1 MKIEIKANLR
11 DTKGTGASRR
21 LRKNGSIPGILYGNK
36 KDAVS
41 ITLDKKDL
49 SLKFKKEAFHAS
61 ILSLDLDGKKE
72 SVLLRDYQLEPVKST
87 LLHVDFQR
95 INENEKIHVK
105 VPFHFIN
112 EDIAKGVKLD
122 GGVITHII
130 TEVDIA
136 CLPKDL
142 PQFIEVDLTDLGLG
156 HSIHLS
162 EIKLP
167 EGIELTTL
175 THGNDAA
182 VTSIVKPKVKEE
194 EPIEA
199 AATAGE
205 EAKEENKEED
215 KKTSDDNG

>member
-21 LRKNGSIPGILYGNK
+21 LRKSGNIPGILYGNK

-41 ITLDKKDL
+41 ITLDGKDL

-95 INENEKIHVK
+95 VNENEKIHVK

-112 EDIAKGVKLD
+112 EDVAKGVKLE
-122 GGVITHII
+122 GGVITHIV
-130 TEVDIA
+130 TEADIA

-142 PQFIEVDLTDLGLG
+142 PQYIEVDLADLELG

-167 EGIELTTL
+167 EGIELTAL

-182 VTSIVKPKVKEE
+182 VTSIIKPKVKEE
-194 EPIEA
+194 SVEA
-199 AATAGE
+199 APAEA
-205 EAKEENKEED
+205 EAKDEENKES
-215 KKTSDDNG
+215 SDDNS

>member
-21 LRKNGSIPGILYGNK
+21 LRKSGNIPGIVYGNK

-41 ITLDKKDL
+41 ITLDGKDL

-95 INENEKIHVK
+95 VNENEKIHVK

-112 EDIAKGVKLD
+112 EDVAKGVKLE
-122 GGVITHII
+122 GGVITHIV
-130 TEVDIA
+130 TEADIA

-142 PQFIEVDLTDLGLG
+142 PQYIEVDLADLELG

-167 EGIELTTL
+167 EGIELTAL

-182 VTSIVKPKVKEE
+182 VTSIIKPKVKEE
-194 EPIEA
+194 SVEA
-199 AATAGE
+199 APAEA
-205 EAKEENKEED
+205 EAKDEENKES
-215 KKTSDDNG
+215 SDDNS

>member
-1 MKIEIKANLR
+1 MKIEIKANVR

-21 LRKNGSIPGILYGNK
+21 LRKNGSIPGIVYGNK

-41 ITLDKKDL
+41 ITLDGKDL

-61 ILSLDLDGKKE
+61 ILSLNLDGKKE

-142 PQFIEVDLTDLGLG
+142 PQFIEVDLIDLGLG

-182 VTSIVKPKVKEE
+182 VTSIVKPKVKED

>member
-1 MKIEIKANLR
+1 MKIEIKANVR

-21 LRKNGSIPGILYGNK
+21 LRKNGSIPGIVYGNK

-41 ITLDKKDL
+41 ITLDGKDL

>member
-21 LRKNGSIPGILYGNK
+21 LRKSGSIPGIVYGNK

-41 ITLDKKDL
+41 ITLDGKDL

-95 INENEKIHVK
+95 VNENEKIHVK

-112 EDIAKGVKLD
+112 EDVAKGVKLE
-122 GGVITHII
+122 GGVITHIV
-130 TEVDIA
+130 TEADIA

-142 PQFIEVDLTDLGLG
+142 PQYIEVDLADLELG

-167 EGIELTTL
+167 EGIELTAL

-182 VTSIVKPKVKEE
+182 VTSIIKPKVKEE
-194 EPIEA
+194 SAEA
-199 AATAGE
+199 APAEA
-205 EAKEENKEED
+205 EAKDEENKES
-215 KKTSDDNG
+215 SDDNS

>member
-1 MKIEIKANLR
+1 MKIEIKANVR

-21 LRKNGSIPGILYGNK
+21 LRKNGSIPGIVYGNK

-41 ITLDKKDL
+41 ITLDGKDL

-61 ILSLDLDGKKE
+61 ILSLNLDGKKE

-182 VTSIVKPKVKEE
+182 VTSIVKPKVKED

>member
-21 LRKNGSIPGILYGNK
+21 LRKSGNIPGIVYGNK

-41 ITLDKKDL
+41 ITLDGKDL

-95 INENEKIHVK
+95 VNENEKIHVK

-112 EDIAKGVKLD
+112 EDVAKGVKLE
-122 GGVITHII
+122 GGVITHIV
-130 TEVDIA
+130 TEADIA

-142 PQFIEVDLTDLGLG
+142 PQYIEVDLADLELG

-167 EGIELTTL
+167 AGIELTAL

-182 VTSIVKPKVKEE
+182 VTSIIKPKVKEE
-194 EPIEA
+194 SVEA
-199 AATAGE
+199 APAEA
-205 EAKEENKEED
+205 EAKDEENKES
-215 KKTSDDNG
+215 SDDNS

>member
-1 MKIEIKANLR
+1 MKIEIKANVR

-21 LRKNGSIPGILYGNK
+21 LRKNGSIPGIIYGNK

-41 ITLDKKDL
+41 ITLDGKDL

>member
-21 LRKNGSIPGILYGNK
+21 LRKSGNIPGIVYGNK

-41 ITLDKKDL
+41 ITLDGKDL

-95 INENEKIHVK
+95 VNENEKIHVK

-112 EDIAKGVKLD
+112 EDVAKGVKLE
-122 GGVITHII
+122 GGVITHIV
-130 TEVDIA
+130 TEADIA

-142 PQFIEVDLTDLGLG
+142 PQYIEVDLADLELG

-167 EGIELTTL
+167 EGIELTAL

-182 VTSIVKPKVKEE
+182 VTSIIKPKVKEE
-194 EPIEA
+194 SVESAPA
-199 AATAGE
+199 AV
-205 EAKEENKEED
+205 EAKDEENKES
-215 KKTSDDNG
+215 SDDNS

>member
-1 MKIEIKANLR
+1 MKIEIKANVR

-21 LRKNGSIPGILYGNK
+21 LRKNGSIPGIVYGNK

-41 ITLDKKDL
+41 ITLDGKDL

-199 AATAGE
+199 AATASE

>member
-21 LRKNGSIPGILYGNK
+21 LRKSGSIPGIVYGNK

-41 ITLDKKDL
+41 ITLDGKDL

-95 INENEKIHVK
+95 VNENEKIHVK

-112 EDIAKGVKLD
+112 EDVAKGVKLE
-122 GGVITHII
+122 GGVITHIV
-130 TEVDIA
+130 TEADIA

-142 PQFIEVDLTDLGLG
+142 PQYIEVDLADLELG

-167 EGIELTTL
+167 EGIELTAL

-182 VTSIVKPKVKEE
+182 VTSIIKPKVKEE
-194 EPIEA
+194 SVEA
-199 AATAGE
+199 APAEA
-205 EAKEENKEED
+205 EAKDEENKES
-215 KKTSDDNG
+215 SDDNS

>member
-21 LRKNGSIPGILYGNK
+21 LRKSGNIPGIVYGNK

-41 ITLDKKDL
+41 ITLDGKDL

-95 INENEKIHVK
+95 VNENEKIHVK

-112 EDIAKGVKLD
+112 EDVAKGVKLE
-122 GGVITHII
+122 GGVITHIV
-130 TEVDIA
+130 TEADIA

-142 PQFIEVDLTDLGLG
+142 PQYIEVDLADLELG

-167 EGIELTTL
+167 EGIELTAL

-182 VTSIVKPKVKEE
+182 VTSIIKPKVKEE
-194 EPIEA
+194 SVEA
-199 AATAGE
+199 VPAET
-205 EAKEENKEED
+205 EAKDEENKES
-215 KKTSDDNG
+215 SDDNS